1 MFVIR
6 LLHAVA
12 LYSLN
17 MNFLIRSIAVWSLFQ
32 LVACSSITQSP
43 PAVGE
48 DALSLSPWAKSS
60 VSGQDPAVW
69 QHFKF
74 PGKQP
79 TQFSYMHEDGREAL
93 AATARSSASLV
104 RKVMHVPP
112 ADMGQI
118 RFSWKVP
125 ALMPNADMA
134 IKETDDCSVRVVLSF
149 EGDRSK
155 FSSKNA
161 MLSELARLLTG
172 EELPY
177 ATLMYVWSK
186 NRPAG
191 SVIINP
197 RTDRIRKLVV
207 ESGSDRLNSW
217 LDYERNIRADFE
229 KAFGEAPG
237 ALMSISVMTDSDN
250 TQSNTKAWYGPLTL
264 TASEP

>member
-1 MFVIR
+1 
-6 LLHAVA
+6 
-12 LYSLN
+12 
-17 MNFLIRSIAVWSLFQ
+17 MNFLIRSIAVWSFFQ
-32 LVACSSITQSP
+32 LVACSSLPSSQASP
-43 PAVGE
+43 NQE
-48 DALSLSPWAKSS
+48 ALGVSPWAKASMSS
-60 VSGQDPAVW
+60 QEPAVW

-79 TQFSYMHEDGREAL
+79 TQFSYVHEEGRDAL

-104 RKVMHVPP
+104 RKVMHVAP

-125 ALMPNADMA
+125 ALMAKADMSV
-134 IKETDDCSVRVVLSF
+134 KETDDCSVRVVLSF
-149 EGDRSK
+149 DGDRSRC
-155 FSSKNA
+155 SPKNA

-217 LDYERNIRADFE
+217 LDYESNIRADFE

-237 ALMSISVMTDSDN
+237 ALMNISVMTDSDN
-250 TQSNTKAWYGPLTL
+250 TRSNTKAWYGPLTL
-264 TASEP
+264 TAGKP